1 MKILVLITSL
11 TLTSLIG
18 WGQTNK
24 FKGYQS
30 AMFEIE
36 LPVDMRVSKMY
47 SDVSSDYCDYSVRTS
62 GGYTIM
68 ELHSLLK
75 SRFLFSTIGEAY
87 REAISSSNLNITYKM
102 QSGNFFVISGY
113 NPENGNIVY
122 WKRILGNRFV
132 SDMRI
137 EYSQSR
143 RDLIDTNIGRIAKSF
158 RSK

>member
-1 MKILVLITSL
+1 MKILVLIISL
-11 TLTSLIG
+11 TLTSVIG
-18 WGQTNK
+18 WAQANQ

-36 LPVDMRVSKMY
+36 LPIDMRVSKMY
-47 SDVSSDYCDYSVRTS
+47 SDVSTDYCDYNVRTKS
-62 GGYTIM
+62 GIDIM

-75 SRFLFSTIGEAY
+75 SRFTFSTIGEAY
-87 REAISSSNLNITYKM
+87 REALSSTNLNITYKM
-102 QSGNFFVISGY
+102 QSGDFFVISGY
-113 NPENGNIVY
+113 NPNNGNIVY
-122 WKRILGNRFV
+122 WKRIVGNRFV

-143 RDLIDTNIGRIAKSF
+143 RSLIESNIGRIAKSF